1 VSVVDLRGWT
11 ERLKGE
17 LDELSEK
24 KVNETGN
31 CVWGRKMNDEAYSE
45 IVIACSYTE
54 NHTCLYE
61 SRDYRMCWQDYES
74 NV

>member
-1 VSVVDLRGWT
+1 MSVVDLRGWT

-31 CVWGRKMNDEAYSE
+31 CVLDMKMNDEAYSA
-45 IVIACSYTE
+45 IVIAYSYTE
-54 NHTCLYE
+54 IHTCLYE
-61 SRDYRMCWQDYES
+61 NCDYRMC
-74 NV
+74 

>member
-1 VSVVDLRGWT
+1 MM
-11 ERLKGE
+11 
-17 LDELSEK
+17 SEK

-31 CVWGRKMNDEAYSE
+31 CVWDRKKNDEAYSA

-54 NHTCLYE
+54 NHTCLYANC
-61 SRDYRMCWQDYES
+61 DYRMCWRDCGS